1 MRLSR
6 TLAGWSSGLSFDDLP
21 EAVVRWVK
29 AAVLDFLS
37 IGAAG
42 SQAVGVEIRAT
53 ITNIVSDIENL
64 KNVGEVTAMVS
75 KQGEYTS

>member
-1 MRLSR
+1 MEWRR
-6 TLAGWSSGLSFDDLP
+6 
-21 EAVVRWVK
+21 
-29 AAVLDFLS
+29 VLDFLS

-64 KNVGEVTAMVS
+64 KNVGEVIAMVS
-75 KQGEYTS
+75 KLGECTS